1 MNWFA
6 LVAAFVNLFV
16 CAGCKARNSGEGRAP
31 LTTLGSVPERAQQ
44 PSKRWD
50 TLGCSERRLPNKYVD
65 FEKFGEDRL
74 ESTEFMCAMAR
85 YLDGPNMPQE
95 QVRHLAEVANRSGK
109 WGAALFEYMAEL
121 GWEQFEEYIS
131 SRLRQLRREELIA
144 LCRSWREW
152 SKGRGV
158 KTHRLLRG
166 VLYERALSDEDS
178 EVRGCAIG
186 FIARDAVSV
195 SEAEALAERLSVEI
209 EPENRSMILAAQ
221 IAHNQPATN
230 RVVRA
235 LLRGPVER
243 SVFEWI
249 CRFDL
254 PDHNRY
260 DFLPDLYDLRRRL
273 EREKDVTKVESA
285 RAVLEAVNVGIAAL
299 EDLKR
304 KGAPIAG
311 AAPPTGAAP

>member
-1 MNWFA
+1 MNWYA
-6 LVAAFVNLFV
+6 LLAAFLGLFV
-16 CAGCKARNSGEGRAP
+16 CAGCKANRPGDRSLPSAP
-31 LTTLGSVPERAQQ
+31 LPERTRE

-50 TLGCSERRLPNKYVD
+50 DLGCSEKRFPGRLVE
-65 FEKFGEDRL
+65 FEKFGEDYL
-74 ESTEFMCAMAR
+74 ESTEFTCAMAR
-85 YLDGPNMPQE
+85 YLDGPNTPQE
-95 QVRHLAEVANRSGK
+95 QFDHLAEMAKRSGK
-109 WGAALFEYMAEL
+109 WGAALFRYMAEL
-121 GWEQFEEYIS
+121 SWERFEQYIG
-131 SRLRQLRREELIA
+131 SRLHRLRGEEIIA
-144 LCRSWREW
+144 LCLSWDEW

-158 KTHRLLRG
+158 KTYGRLRSH
-166 VLYERALSDEDS
+166 LYDRAFNDPESN
-178 EVRGCAIG
+178 VRGYAIG
-186 FIARDAVSV
+186 FIAGSAVTLK
-195 SEAEALAERLSVEI
+195 EAEALAKRLSVEI
-209 EPENRSMILAAQ
+209 EPGNRHQIFAAQ
-221 IAHNQPATN
+221 IAHNRPATN